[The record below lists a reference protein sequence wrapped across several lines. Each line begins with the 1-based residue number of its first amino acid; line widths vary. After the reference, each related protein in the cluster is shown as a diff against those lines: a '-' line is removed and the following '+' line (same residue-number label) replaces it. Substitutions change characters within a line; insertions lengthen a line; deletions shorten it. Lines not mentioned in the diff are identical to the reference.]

1 MTLLL
6 NHLRR
11 VLAHPRSS
19 LSVPHRWVK
28 GVVLI
33 VCLVQ
38 VSTLCAQDVTP
49 AIQCP
54 LTPVRAM
61 NPADLVDILGVLPD
75 ARIVAIGVACGVA
88 ATDDELMALRER
100 FPEQALPLQ
109 QIALLR
115 RRPESPAGT
124 VSNAASAEEA
134 RVTPVERPET
144 AVPTAVTPVERPE
157 TAVPTA
163 VTPVERPETAVPT
176 ARPVDNVASRV
187 GVTPKGVSS
196 RSRRAPLLLLVAGLG
211 AGAASGALAVAQD
224 GKIKQAVDTM
234 KGVSAGP
241 GATVRFNAALDDAK
255 AAESSR
261 NMYRAV
267 AMGGGVVAAIA
278 LVMRVAGGRGS
289 SAPSVG
295 AKIRIDMQP
304 RRSGMI
310 VGMSRQW

>member
-33 VCLVQ
+33 VCFFQ

-134 RVTPVERPET
+134 R
-144 AVPTAVTPVERPE
+144 
-157 TAVPTA
+157 

-304 RRSGMI
+304 LRSGMI

>member
-33 VCLVQ
+33 VCFFQ

-134 RVTPVERPET
+134 R
-144 AVPTAVTPVERPE
+144 VTPVERPE

-304 RRSGMI
+304 LRSGMI